1 MRFFILIQIQRRF
14 GMSEKTNPLKGRTE
28 YVTVQ
33 EAADHLR
40 VSIRTIYRWLE
51 EGVLKAFQTG
61 RGSTRIAVPEL
72 EHFIAEHTG
81 QLNKE
86 E

>member
-1 MRFFILIQIQRRF
+1 
-14 GMSEKTNPLKGRTE
+14 MSEKTNPLKGRTE

-33 EAADHLR
+33 E
-40 VSIRTIYRWLE
+40 
-51 EGVLKAFQTG
+51 
-61 RGSTRIAVPEL
+61 IAVPEL
-72 EHFIAEHTG
+72 ERFIAEHTG